1 MGAGAIAPD
10 RFDDTHSGVQ
20 ESFSTGSA
28 LASAGLSVN
37 PEAEGLFCDGDGVLD
52 VGETALV
59 TVRVRNNGFED
70 LNSAE
75 AALSSTRDVSFPDG
89 NVVAFGK
96 VRKGVVWGRSVLV
109 RVDQGCSRAFK
120 KKKTRTNK

>member
-75 AALSSTRDVSFPDG
+75 RSEEHTSELQSLMRISYAVFCLKKNMRTKDELRKTSSHI
-89 NVVAFGK
+89 
-96 VRKGVVWGRSVLV
+96 
-109 RVDQGCSRAFK
+109 
-120 KKKTRTNK
+120 RTTSQRQLLD

>member
-75 AALSSTRDVSFPDG
+75 AALSSTSDVGFPDG

-96 VRKGVVWGRSVLV
+96 LAVGEEAEATVLV
-109 RVDQGCSRAFK
+109 RQIGRAHV
-120 KKKTRTNK
+120 

>member
-1 MGAGAIAPD
+1 MQSYLVAGYKLTPPSPTFLDARDALLAAVRANDEQDFQSFVTAFAKRGMGAGAIAPD

-59 TVRVRNNGFED
+59 TVRVRNNGFEI
-70 LNSAE
+70 
-75 AALSSTRDVSFPDG
+75 
-89 NVVAFGK
+89 
-96 VRKGVVWGRSVLV
+96 GRAHV
-109 RVDQGCSRAFK
+109 
-120 KKKTRTNK
+120 

>member
-1 MGAGAIAPD
+1 MCAGAIAPD

-28 LASAGLSVN
+28 LASAGLSVI

-59 TVRVRNNGFED
+59 TVRVRNNGFD
-70 LNSAE
+70 DPHSAE
-75 AALSSTRDVSFPDG
+75 AGLTSTVDVRFPPQPARRLRKRCDG
-89 NVVAFGK
+89 TVK
-96 VRKGVVWGRSVLV
+96 
-109 RVDQGCSRAFK
+109 SRG
-120 KKKTRTNK
+120 TP